1 MQNFMKQNSSIFC
14 YFRQALIDRK
24 YIRRFYL
31 MKMFGTK
38 QVLEFLS
45 NIPMTTWHELSAA
58 VESDTKKYNMGTATI
73 YYFRNNP

>member
-1 MQNFMKQNSSIFC
+1 MILKSNILTTTVLV
-14 YFRQALIDRK
+14 LIM
-24 YIRRFYL
+24 I
-31 MKMFGTK
+31 KMFELTK
-38 QVLEFLS
+38 SLTRFLS